1 MINILVVDDHR
12 LFRLGIAKMLMDS
25 KGFKVV
31 GEAESAERGVSLA
44 RKLRPNVVLMDILLP
59 GIGGLEAISR
69 IRRIDRHI
77 RIVALTACVSNPFP
91 IQALRAGAV
100 GYLTKGVSPEELQ
113 VAIRRVYLGKRYLCA
128 DVARQLAEKAFDAN
142 VESPFDLLSGR
153 ELQIMLMIIN
163 CRKVS
168 EISSD
173 LHLSPKT
180 VNSYRY
186 RIFQKLGVSSDVEL
200 VLLAVRYGMTQI
212 EPLALSGN
220 YTA

>member
-1 MINILVVDDHR
+1 MINILLVDDHR
-12 LFRLGIAKMLMDS
+12 LFRVGVAKILLES

-44 RKLRPNVVLMDILLP
+44 RKLRPNVVLMDILMP

-77 RIVALTACVSNPFP
+77 KIIALTACTANPFP
-91 IQALRAGAV
+91 VQALRAGAT
-100 GYLTKGVSPEELQ
+100 GYVTKGATPEELHS
-113 VAIRRVYLGKRYLCA
+113 AIRRAYVGKRYLCA
-128 DVARQLAEKAFDAN
+128 DVARQIAEIAFDAGRD
-142 VESPFDLLSGR
+142 SPFDLLSGR
-153 ELQIMLMIIN
+153 EMQIMLMIIN

-168 EISSD
+168 EISHD

-186 RIFQKLGVSSDVEL
+186 RIFEKLKVASDVEL
-200 VLLAVRYGMTQI
+200 VLLAVRHGMTQI
-212 EPLALSGN
+212 EPLALS
-220 YTA
+220 AFDSA